1 MKWRFR
7 VGQRRILV
15 VSFCRLGMGGAASE
29 QACSLQL
36 SQAIAGCLSVVPSPS
51 WVPQTPK
58 RPVPKSPMLPPSAPL
73 RKADFAERT
82 RPAATLFRPIT
93 AAAEGI

>member
-1 MKWRFR
+1 MHVVVW
-7 VGQRRILV
+7 LV
-15 VSFCRLGMGGAASE
+15 PGVASFYRLGMGGAASE

-36 SQAIAGCLSVVPSPS
+36 SQVIAGLSVVPSPS

-58 RPVPKSPMLPPSAPL
+58 RPVPKTPMLPPSAPL

-82 RPAATLFRPIT
+82 RPVATMFRPIT